1 MFAYC
6 LNNPVNSADPEGT
19 LTSRQIH
26 DFALQGFAMQGDTL
40 STNKTCIYY
49 NGLDWTGGWGFCD
62 LYDTATG
69 EVWELKRNSLAAT
82 CSSAYAI
89 NQLNKY
95 VSGKLKHNMGL
106 SLRIG
111 DSQRFKSGSVDV
123 TDWNGTYHITFWQA
137 NDGILRYDYVLEKS
151 SQRKGVEAAGAAA
164 GLVATIIVGAFV
176 IAETGGVATPEVEQ
190 HLIQFIEIIEA
201 AA

>member
-6 LNNPVNSADPEGT
+6 LNNPVNSADPAGT

-49 NGLDWTGGWGFCD
+49 NGIDWTGGFGFCD

-111 DSQRFKSGSVDV
+111 DSQRFKSGSLDV
-123 TDWNGTYHITFWQA
+123 TDWNGTYHITF
-137 NDGILRYDYVLEKS
+137 
-151 SQRKGVEAAGAAA
+151 
-164 GLVATIIVGAFV
+164 
-176 IAETGGVATPEVEQ
+176 
-190 HLIQFIEIIEA
+190 
-201 AA
+201 